1 MAIQEFEPQAE
12 PEPTQFAI
20 RQVHEDGEVFHHLI
34 VDGNDT
40 GKIDWEESPDGHTGY
55 IDGLDGEIELDR
67 LGVRGMAWLPIAQCM
82 TKLHPDV
89 TRVMHLDGVIDLV
102 KPSDFGF
109 ETSGMPDS
117 PVIK

>member
-1 MAIQEFEPQAE
+1 METSPFLPEGEPQT
-12 PEPTQFAI
+12 PQI
-20 RQVHEDGEVFHHLI
+20 KIWQVFEDNELFHHLVI
-34 VDGNDT
+34 NGRDT
-40 GKIDWEESPDGHTGY
+40 GRIDWEESENGRTGF
-55 IDGLDGEIELDR
+55 IDGLDAERELDA
-67 LGVRGMAWLPIAQCM
+67 LGIRNLAWLPIARCM
-82 TKLHPDV
+82 TELHPDV